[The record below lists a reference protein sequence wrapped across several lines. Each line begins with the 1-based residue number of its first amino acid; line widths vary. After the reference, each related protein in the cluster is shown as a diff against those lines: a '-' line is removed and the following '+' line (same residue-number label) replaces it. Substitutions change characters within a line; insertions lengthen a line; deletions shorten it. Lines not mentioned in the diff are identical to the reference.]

1 MEPTARRAMTS
12 PERSFG
18 ANAVFSAFG
27 WAVPAMAA
35 LVAIPITVRGL
46 GADQYGLLALTAA
59 LTGYLGLMEMGLGSA
74 LMRYLSFYRALDQGR
89 PMLGILLF
97 GVRWFLA
104 AGLIGGTFLWF
115 AAPWLSASVLKVP
128 PDLQATSVTVFRLTG
143 VNFALALLVSV
154 GTAIP
159 QSFLRYDIA
168 SAMSGSLG
176 TLSAVGPAIV
186 VTLGY
191 GLVPVVWFSV
201 ILNIA
206 ALALYAFVGYRLM
219 RRVRLS
225 EGPPWKEIR
234 RRTLS
239 FAGLTAVN
247 QIGNTVTIQ
256 TNRLVVGIA
265 SGVAAAAYYQVPYML
280 ASRMNDMMSNVAK
293 VLFPTASG
301 LLAKQDMEAV
311 QNLYIRSSR
320 LFFVLNFSVTMGLC
334 ILSYPLLNYWVSSA
348 YAVEGSL
355 ALTIFSI
362 SNSLHATTMAAS
374 YINLSAARPGINV
387 VFANVANAINLI
399 VVYPLTVHLGING
412 AALAGLIA
420 ALNVPFFLH
429 YGNRRVLHLS
439 SWLVWRRCYQPTV
452 LGTGLTSV
460 AAYFLLRPLCRS
472 LATTLVIWC
481 TFVLA
486 AIVVSGLFGGVS
498 REDLGTAR
506 RLLGAPLRRVGVL
519 RK

>member
-1 MEPTARRAMTS
+1 MTS

-27 WAVPAMAA
+27 WVVPALAA

-74 LMRYLSFYRALDQGR
+74 LVHYLSFYRALHQGR
-89 PMLGILLF
+89 PMLGVLLF
-97 GVRWFLA
+97 GLRWFCA
-104 AGLIGGTFLWF
+104 AGLIGGVFLWT
-115 AAPWLSASVLKVP
+115 AAPWLTSSVLKVP
-128 PDLQATSVTVFRLTG
+128 PDLQSTSITVMKLTG

-159 QSFLRYDIA
+159 QSFLRYDLA

-176 TLSAVGPAIV
+176 TLSAVGPAVV

-201 ILNIA
+201 GLNIL
-206 ALALYAFVGYRLM
+206 ALALYGLIGYRLM
-219 RRVRLS
+219 RPMPFS
-225 EGPPWKEIR
+225 EGPSWKEIR

-239 FAGLTAVN
+239 FAGLTAMSR
-247 QIGNTVTIQ
+247 IGSTVTDQ
-256 TNRLVVGIA
+256 TGRLVVGIA
-265 SGVAAAAYYQVPYML
+265 GGVAAAAYYQVPYML
-280 ASRMNDMMSNVAK
+280 ASRMNDMLSRVAQ

-301 LLAKQDMEAV
+301 LLAKQDLEAV
-311 QNLYIRSSR
+311 QRLYVRSSR

-334 ILSYPLLNYWVSSA
+334 VLAYPLLKFWVSGA
-348 YAVEGSL
+348 YAAQGAVAL
-355 ALTIFSI
+355 AIFSI
-362 SNSLHATTMAAS
+362 SNSLHATTMSAS
-374 YINLSAARPGINV
+374 YINLSAGRPGV
-387 VFANVANAINLI
+387 NVAFAYTGMAINL
-399 VVYPLTVHLGING
+399 VAVYPLTVHLGITG
-412 AALAGLIA
+412 AALAGLIS

-439 SWLVWRRCYQPTV
+439 SWMVWRRCYQPTV

-460 AAYFLLRPLCRS
+460 AAYLLLRPLCHN
-472 LATTLVIWC
+472 LMTTLVIWC
-481 TFVLA
+481 LVVLA
-486 AIVVSGLFGGVS
+486 SMVVSGLLGGVS
-498 REDLGTAR
+498 REDLRTAR
-506 RLLGAPLRRVGVL
+506 RLLASPWQRARARR
-519 RK
+519 K